1 MPASAEEQGA
11 ERIRFII
18 DQVQHNPGEAMTKTK
33 YMDPLVLAE
42 IGHNGQVLTDYRFI
56 HCLITYEDFEKVDIR
71 VGRVIRAE
79 DFPKAQNPAYK
90 LWIDFG
96 NLGVKKSSAQITR
109 LYHKD
114 DLTGRLVLAVVN
126 FPPRQV
132 ADFMSE
138 VLILGVMLD
147 RGEVVLVQPER
158 DVPPGKR
165 IL

>member
-1 MPASAEEQGA
+1 MKQIA
-11 ERIRFII
+11 
-18 DQVQHNPGEAMTKTK
+18 
-33 YMDPLVLAE
+33 
-42 IGHNGQVLTDYRFI
+42 
-56 HCLITYEDFEKVDIR
+56 YEDFEKVDIR

-138 VLILGVMLD
+138 VLVLGVILD